1 MSDNFRHPSSP
12 PPATNVPADQPG
24 PAAAPTHIANG
35 QMTTHDAR
43 HTETATNTGSSN
55 SHSPSPHQPVPPA
68 HRHLPADHRRATAT
82 AVRNKGCGSD
92 PRPCR
97 TGSTG
102 PARPASAPAST
113 GRPAPA
119 PAAQPTIRSW
129 PLVLLA
135 APAAVAVWSGWVGIG
150 RMTGFGQV
158 RPLPGIW
165 DSLHLD
171 SAITLPI
178 GVEAYAAYALRAWL
192 ASGAPVTRPAR
203 RFARWS
209 AIAALLLGMAGQI
222 AYHLLT
228 QAGATRAPWE
238 ITTAV
243 SCLPVVVLG
252 MGTALAHL
260 LRAGPRSDT
269 EPAAT
274 PGRFPDHPTHNQ
286 PAGREHDRSH
296 IDQPAATPALAAQ
309 PGKTAHAGHRTGEAS
324 QKTDHHH
331 NPAAGS
337 ADPWNGQLTPTQQA
351 RMTQA
356 RTAATQLT
364 VSGQRISRRT
374 LRAWGVKGSNADLG
388 VLARIIAIE
397 PAAPGTVT
405 G

>member
-24 PAAAPTHIANG
+24 PAVAPTHIANG

-43 HTETATNTGSSN
+43 HTETATNTGSGN

-68 HRHLPADHRRATAT
+68 HRHLPADHRRAAAM

-113 GRPAPA
+113 GRPAPG
-119 PAAQPTIRSW
+119 AQPTIRSW

-171 SAITLPI
+171 SSITLPI

-209 AIAALLLGMAGQI
+209 ALASLLLGMAGQI
-222 AYHLLT
+222 AY
-228 QAGATRAPWE
+228 
-238 ITTAV
+238 
-243 SCLPVVVLG
+243 
-252 MGTALAHL
+252 
-260 LRAGPRSDT
+260 
-269 EPAAT
+269 
-274 PGRFPDHPTHNQ
+274 
-286 PAGREHDRSH
+286 
-296 IDQPAATPALAAQ
+296 
-309 PGKTAHAGHRTGEAS
+309 
-324 QKTDHHH
+324 
-331 NPAAGS
+331 
-337 ADPWNGQLTPTQQA
+337 
-351 RMTQA
+351 
-356 RTAATQLT
+356 
-364 VSGQRISRRT
+364 
-374 LRAWGVKGSNADLG
+374 
-388 VLARIIAIE
+388 
-397 PAAPGTVT
+397 
-405 G
+405 